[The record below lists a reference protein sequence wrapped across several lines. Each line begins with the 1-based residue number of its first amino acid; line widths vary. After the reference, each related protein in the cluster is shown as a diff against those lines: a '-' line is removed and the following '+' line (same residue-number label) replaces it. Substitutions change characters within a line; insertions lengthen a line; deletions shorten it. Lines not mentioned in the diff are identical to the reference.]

1 MSTFLSCSWRAACRG
16 GCLTAGTMRSTS
28 SSLPRPHTPHA
39 GMGGPCKDYSDRPI
53 AAAAPQ
59 ANGTAMF
66 DNEIDYSRWSRL
78 KGALGAPAFSG

>member
-1 MSTFLSCSWRAACRG
+1 
-16 GCLTAGTMRSTS
+16 
-28 SSLPRPHTPHA
+28 
-39 GMGGPCKDYSDRPI
+39 MGGPCKDYSDRPI